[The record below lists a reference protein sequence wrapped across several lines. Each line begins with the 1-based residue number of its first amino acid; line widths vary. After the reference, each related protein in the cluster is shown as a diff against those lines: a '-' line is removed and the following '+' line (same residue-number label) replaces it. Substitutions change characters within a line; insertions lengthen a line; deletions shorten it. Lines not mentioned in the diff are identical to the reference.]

1 MNSKKLLLSV
11 LLILIVLSKEIL
23 VFNEEIL
30 VLLSSGIFIFLTYNF
45 ASGMI
50 SLELDSRA
58 NKIQE
63 EFNYYRDMQEK
74 TLIHLISYH
83 NKQKLLSEEIK
94 AILLLFGSADSSL
107 IFTKNS
113 YPLNKKRDNM
123 ADNAKEF
130 HGTVGPFITLSTV
143 INFRL
148 SAIIVPKVIS
158 IITEILLATNVDV
171 SIPK

>member
-30 VLLSSGIFIFLTYNF
+30 VLFSSGIFIFLTYNF
-45 ASGMI
+45 AGGMI
-50 SLELDSRA
+50 ALELDARA

-83 NKQKLLSEEIK
+83 NTHCLK
-94 AILLLFGSADSSL
+94 ILF
-107 IFTKNS
+107 
-113 YPLNKKRDNM
+113 Y
-123 ADNAKEF
+123 
-130 HGTVGPFITLSTV
+130 V
-143 INFRL
+143 
-148 SAIIVPKVIS
+148 
-158 IITEILLATNVDV
+158 
-171 SIPK
+171 